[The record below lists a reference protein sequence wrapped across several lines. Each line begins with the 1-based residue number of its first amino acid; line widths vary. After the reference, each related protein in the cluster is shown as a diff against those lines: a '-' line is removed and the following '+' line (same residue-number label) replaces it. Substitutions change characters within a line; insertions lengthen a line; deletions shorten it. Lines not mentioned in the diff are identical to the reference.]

1 LKKLIFLFT
10 LSSFLTYAQ
19 NIKGVVLDKN
29 TNLGIE
35 NVNIISLKKTATALT
50 DEDGK
55 FNLKLKNEIQYND
68 SIYFSH
74 VGYITKGILISEF
87 KMNNFSIQL
96 ETEIENLKETT
107 IYNHKNLKSK
117 ISYTKLSN
125 LKKGIYSFGSVLI
138 DGKIYVIGGDTSF
151 ESDAF
156 KKLQYENPDFTFE
169 DYTRELAM
177 QFSGNV
183 FSGNLYIYN
192 IKQDYW
198 EKSTADFRK
207 RAYHNLNYYDHKIYV
222 IGGRRRSRN
231 GVYDYLENT
240 IELYDLKNKTI
251 EIDKTNPHQATNF
264 SSFTYK
270 DNIILLGGSTKS
282 NEKGKKIYSKEV
294 HNYDTKSGYWYKLE
308 DMPNA
313 KETSGVLVGDK
324 IYLIGG
330 YNNKPLTEITTLD
343 LITGK
348 WDTIGNL
355 PYAMEKPAL
364 TVNNDTIY
372 IFENGKISTFD
383 INSKNLKE
391 YLIDLPMKAS
401 QLYFYNDTI
410 YLLGGSIENY
420 YSKSPSAN
428 LYSIDLN
435 EFTTTKIYSFKTL

>member
-1 LKKLIFLFT
+1 MKKLIFLLT
-10 LSSFLTYAQ
+10 LSSFLSNAQ

-35 NVNIISLKKTATALT
+35 DVYIMSKTSFTALT
-50 DEDGK
+50 DKDGK
-55 FNLKLKNEIQYND
+55 FSLKVKSEIEDND

-74 VGYITKGILISEF
+74 VGYNPKRVLISEF
-87 KMNNFSIQL
+87 KKDNFSIQL

-107 IYNHKNLKSK
+107 VYSYKNLKSK
-117 ISYTKLSN
+117 ISFTKLSN

-151 ESDAF
+151 ESDAY
-156 KKLQYENPDFTFE
+156 KKLQYEIPDFTME
-169 DYTRELAM
+169 DYMRALAM
-177 QFSGNV
+177 QFSGNT
-183 FSGNLYIYN
+183 FSGNLFIYN

-207 RAYHNLNYYDHKIYV
+207 RAYHNLNYCDNKIYV

-240 IELYDLKNKTI
+240 IEVYDLKNNTI
-251 EIDKTNPHQATNF
+251 AIDKINPHQAINF

-270 DNIILLGGSTKS
+270 DNIIILGGSTKS

-294 HNYDTKSGYWYKLE
+294 HDYDTKSGYWYKLE
-308 DMPNA
+308 DMPTA

-330 YNNKPLTEITTLD
+330 YDDKPLTEITTLD

-348 WDTIGNL
+348 WTKIGDL

-364 TVNNDTIY
+364 TGHNDTIY
-372 IFENGKISTFD
+372 IFENGKISTLD
-383 INSKNLKE
+383 IQSNTLNE
-391 YLIDLPMKAS
+391 YLIDLPMKGS

-420 YSKSPSAN
+420 YSKSPSADF
-428 LYSIDLN
+428 YRVDID
-435 EFTTTKIYSFKTL
+435 EFTTTKIHRFKTF